1 MELKWGIILV
11 LIVCSVL
18 SGAVNSIWSKKG
30 WFYSLPFFFV
40 SYYFVLSA
48 VKWYL
53 GYHKENLLESFWDI
67 QTITYVHYGIPLVI
81 MAIAAPLL
89 LHIVFKE
96 RKLEIIQ
103 YFDSSFFFI
112 FSCAF
117 LFVRKVNN
125 KIYCIA
131 YLAAWAVTI
140 VAAVLKRT
148 SVKAS
153 TDKNAL
159 KEKAGR
165 ALILVLYYFITVV
178 IYTPNELY
186 LNNAED
192 FPMSYWYFFG
202 KLIVAGM
209 IAAVL
214 LLLGMVLYLIK
225 EQFELYTAFIFS
237 LLTVGYIQG
246 LFLNG
251 NMEILD
257 GTQSSMGT
265 DFKTIFNLVLWIVL
279 IGVIIF
285 CCLKKRAAKKIM
297 SAVSIWIILIQ
308 LVSLVVIMVSSED
321 TAPKSEFALTTD
333 GMLEVNEK
341 NNIIVFILDKFD
353 GRVSDELLEETPEF
367 FEPLNDFVY
376 YENATSEFY
385 PTGNSIPFLLTGT
398 KYREDSEENYR
409 SYAYQGEIL
418 LSYMHSAG
426 YDTGIYTDK
435 RFVPDDMKNFIAN
448 YKEGIRR
455 TCSMS
460 DLLALMTQCSRYKMA
475 PFIIKSYYMYD
486 TSDISLLTVSDKIT
500 NIEDDLPFYSRL
512 TKIGLSVSDN
522 ESEGAFRFIHM
533 HGAHP
538 PYTMTEDFQHIDYDP
553 RRDEQ
558 WGNNISQTKG
568 AMKIVYEYIR
578 QLKELGKYDDAM
590 IIITADHGASYKIET
605 EDGNIVRL
613 QCPIL
618 FVKWPEQTQEK
629 MLISSA
635 PVSHADMIASIEKK
649 IGVNVTDEGIE
660 DIGEDEERTRISRIG
675 VSGYTETYE
684 ITGNVKDVKSWKLLP

>member
-18 SGAVNSIWSKKG
+18 SGVVNSVWSKKG
-30 WFYSLPFFFV
+30 WLYSLPFFFV

-81 MAIAAPLL
+81 MAIAAPLF

-103 YFDSSFFFI
+103 YFDSSFFFA

-140 VAAVLKRT
+140 LAAVLKRT

-165 ALILVLYYFITVV
+165 ALMLALYYLVTVV

-202 KLIVAGM
+202 KLIVAGI
-209 IAAVL
+209 IAAAL
-214 LLLGMVLYLIK
+214 LLLGMVLYLVK
-225 EQFELYTAFIFS
+225 EQFELYTAFMFS

-257 GTQSSMGT
+257 GTQSSMGI

-279 IGVIIF
+279 NGVIIF
-285 CCLKKRAAKKIM
+285 FCLKKRTAKKIM
-297 SAVSIWIILIQ
+297 NVVSIWIILIQ
-308 LVSLVVIMVSSED
+308 LVSLAVIMVSSDD
-321 TAPKSEFALTTD
+321 TAPKSELALTTD
-333 GMLEVNEK
+333 GMLEINEK

-367 FEPLNDFVY
+367 FESLNDFVY

-409 SYAYQGEIL
+409 QYAYQGEIL
-418 LSYMHSAG
+418 LTHMHNAG

-435 RFVPDDMKNFIAN
+435 RFVPDEMKNFIAN

-460 DLLALMTQCSRYKMA
+460 DLFALMTQCSRYKMA

-486 TSDISLLTVSDKIT
+486 TSDISLLTVSDEIT

-512 TKIGLSVSDN
+512 TKNGLSVSDN

-538 PYTMTEDFQHIDYDP
+538 PYTMTEDFQHIDYDA

-558 WGNNISQTKG
+558 WGNNLSQTKG

-590 IIITADHGASYKIET
+590 IIITADHGTSYKIET

-635 PVSHADMIASIEKK
+635 PVSHANMIASIEKR

-675 VSGYTETYE
+675 VSGFTETYE